1 MVLQSLDRGLDAL
14 NILAKHDL
22 VSVTELAKELGVDK
36 STASRIMETLRQH
49 DMVQLDSGCCIWP
62 NGSAA
67 DCRSSISRGR
77 FCWKSAGNWGRAFI
91 YAPIIRGWS
100 M

>member
-22 VSVTELAKELGVDK
+22 VSVTELAKELEVDK

-49 DMVQLDSGCCIWP
+49 DMV
-62 NGSAA
+62 
-67 DCRSSISRGR
+67 
-77 FCWKSAGNWGRAFI
+77 
-91 YAPIIRGWS
+91 
-100 M
+100 

>member
-22 VSVTELAKELGVDK
+22 VSVTELAKELEVDK

-49 DMVQLDSGCCIWP
+49 DMVQLDKNEEIQAWIPGAASG
-62 NGSAA
+62 
-67 DCRSSISRGR
+67 
-77 FCWKSAGNWGRAFI
+77 
-91 YAPIIRGWS
+91 
-100 M
+100 

>member
-22 VSVTELAKELGVDK
+22 VSVTELAKELEVDK

-49 DMVQLDSGCCIWP
+49 DMVQPVSYTHLTLPTIL
-62 NGSAA
+62 
-67 DCRSSISRGR
+67 RV
-77 FCWKSAGNWGRAFI
+77 
-91 YAPIIRGWS
+91 
-100 M
+100 